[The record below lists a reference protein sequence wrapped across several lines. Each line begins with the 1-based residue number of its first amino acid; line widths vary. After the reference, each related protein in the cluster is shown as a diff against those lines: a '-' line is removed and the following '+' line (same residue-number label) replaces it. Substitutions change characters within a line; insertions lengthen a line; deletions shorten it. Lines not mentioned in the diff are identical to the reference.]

1 MLSSLRHLLS
11 MQSARI
17 QLRRLKQS
25 DFGHMRKL
33 ETDADTMKFTPARVP
48 QTEEQTLKRLT
59 TQIEQET
66 HHEAPFGFWAA
77 ELIDTKEF
85 VGWCMLMPTDMMY
98 PEIGYM
104 ITKEFRGKGFASEVC
119 KLLIDTAFK
128 GDRVEC
134 ISARTNLTNDISIR
148 VLEKVGFKY
157 SDVMTVPEKVLGGT
171 VDLKVFFYRKNKN

>member
-1 MLSSLRHLLS
+1 
-11 MQSARI
+11 MQTQRI
-17 QLRRLKQS
+17 ILRRLKKS

-33 ETDADTMKFTPARVP
+33 ETDADTMKYTPARVP

-59 TQIEQET
+59 TQIEQES
-66 HHEAPFGFWAA
+66 HHESPFGFWAV
-77 ELIDTKEF
+77 ELKDTKEF
-85 VGWCMLMPTDMMY
+85 VGWGMLMPTDMMF

-104 ITKEFRGKGFASEVC
+104 IAKEFRGKGFATEVC

-128 GDRVEC
+128 GDRVDG
-134 ISARTNLTNDISIR
+134 ISARTNLSNDISVR

-171 VDLKVFFYRKNKN
+171 VDLKVFYLRKNKN